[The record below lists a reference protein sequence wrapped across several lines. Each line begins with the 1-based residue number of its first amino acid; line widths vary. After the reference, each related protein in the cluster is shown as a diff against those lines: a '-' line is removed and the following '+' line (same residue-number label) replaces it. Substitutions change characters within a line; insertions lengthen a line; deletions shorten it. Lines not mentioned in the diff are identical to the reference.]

1 MNFILRRIIVIS
13 LLFTAFSAYA
23 DSEKMRIAIFDPVIY
38 DNNLGEGAKV
48 TVREII
54 GSWMVNNGNFT
65 ILERSMLQK
74 VMEEQKFSNSD
85 AVDETQASE
94 LGKLAGA
101 SKVML
106 TVISRANDKDLISIK
121 YIDVETASVE
131 HQQIK
136 IVKSEDVFNKIKPML
151 GKMFKDLKGNGKSSN
166 KLFNSLLD
174 KLKK

>member
-151 GKMFKDLKGNGKSSN
+151 SKMFKELKSEGKSS
-166 KLFNSLLD
+166 KGIFNSLMD
-174 KLKK
+174 KFKK